1 MNNIMMEQIYAA
13 SIGAISGVVAWI
25 KLNVIGVIAT
35 SGTPTSAITCEK
47 ISEVMLYA
55 AIGTIIGLII
65 REVWTYGKKLIKK
78 RK

>member
-1 MNNIMMEQIYAA
+1 MTNNMMEQIYAA
-13 SIGAISGVVAWI
+13 SIGGISGVLAWI
-25 KLNVIGVIAT
+25 KLNVIGVVAT
-35 SGTPTSAITCEK
+35 SGTPTAAITCEK

-55 AIGTIIGLII
+55 TIGTIIGLII